1 MSDNC
6 IFCKIVNGE
15 IPSRQVYED
24 EMFRVIMD
32 VSPATK
38 GHVLILTRKHYR
50 NIFDLA
56 NPEASAVLVLAKKIA
71 VAMKKSLK
79 CEGINI
85 IQNNEALA
93 GQSVF
98 HFHLHS
104 IPRYQNDGQNM
115 LWTPGN
121 SEAEELESIAAAI
134 SEELA
139 AD

>member
-24 EMFRVIMD
+24 ELFRVIMD

-38 GHVLILTRKHYR
+38 GHVLILTKKHYR

-56 NPEASAVLVLAKKIA
+56 DLEASRLLVLAKRIA
-71 VAMKKSLK
+71 VAMKEGLA
-79 CEGINI
+79 CDGINI
-85 IQNNEALA
+85 IQNNEAVA

-98 HFHLHS
+98 HFHLHI
-104 IPRYQNDGQNM
+104 IPRYENDGQNM
-115 LWTPGN
+115 LWTPRT
-121 SEAEELESIAAAI
+121 SDAETLER
-134 SEELA
+134 LA
-139 AD
+139 ATMSSIIN

>member
-24 EMFRVIMD
+24 ELFRIIMD

-38 GHVLILTRKHYR
+38 GHVLVLTKKHYR

-56 NPEASAVLVLAKKIA
+56 DIEASRLLVLAKKIA
-71 VAMKKSLK
+71 IAMRESLK
-79 CEGINI
+79 CDGINI
-85 IQNNEALA
+85 IQNNESAA
-93 GQSVF
+93 GQTVF
-98 HFHLHS
+98 HFHMHI
-104 IPRYQNDGQNM
+104 IPRYENDGQNM
-115 LWTPGN
+115 LWTPGT
-121 SEAEELESIAAAI
+121 SDAEELESLAAAI
-134 SEELA
+134 NKGFV

>member
-98 HFHLHS
+98 HFHLHI

>member
-24 EMFRVIMD
+24 ELFRIIMD

-38 GHVLILTRKHYR
+38 GHVLVLTKKHYR

-56 NPEASAVLVLAKKIA
+56 DIEASRLLVLAKKIA
-71 VAMKKSLK
+71 IAMRESLK

-85 IQNNEALA
+85 IQNNESAA
-93 GQSVF
+93 GQTVF
-98 HFHLHS
+98 HFHMHI
-104 IPRYQNDGQNM
+104 IPRYENDGQNM
-115 LWTPGN
+115 LWTPGT
-121 SEAEELESIAAAI
+121 SDAEELESLAAAI
-134 SEELA
+134 NKGFV

>member
-24 EMFRVIMD
+24 ELFRIIMD

-38 GHVLILTRKHYR
+38 GHVLVLTKKHYR

-56 NPEASAVLVLAKKIA
+56 DIEASRLLVLAKKIA
-71 VAMKKSLK
+71 IAMRESLK
-79 CEGINI
+79 CDGINI
-85 IQNNEALA
+85 IQNNESAA
-93 GQSVF
+93 GQTVF
-98 HFHLHS
+98 RFHMHI
-104 IPRYQNDGQNM
+104 IPRYENDGQNM
-115 LWTPGN
+115 LWTPGT
-121 SEAEELESIAAAI
+121 SDAEELESLAAAI
-134 SEELA
+134 NKGFV